1 MNLIPSTNEA
11 MEWGLND
18 VFFTGYNFKYEIEGD
33 QSVFT
38 VRDPVSSV
46 GSSKTYAA
54 TVTKIVGADAYTS

>member
-1 MNLIPSTNEA
+1 